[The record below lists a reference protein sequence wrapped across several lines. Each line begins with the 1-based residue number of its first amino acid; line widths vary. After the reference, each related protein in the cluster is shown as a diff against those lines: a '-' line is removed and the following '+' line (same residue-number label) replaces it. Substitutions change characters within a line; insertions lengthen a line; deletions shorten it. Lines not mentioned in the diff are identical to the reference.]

1 MRAEAA
7 LRADGEQPQVLLLRM
22 RKIIAMDAT
31 GLHAM
36 ERLLANL
43 RARGQTL
50 VLSGTQAQPFRVM
63 ERSGF
68 LDRVGRENVCPNID
82 AALERTRHILG
93 EHDPARTQRLTKPAV
108 VS

>member
-1 MRAEAA
+1 MREDEAIRPA
-7 LRADGEQPQVLLLRM
+7 GHKPRVLLLRM

-36 ERLLANL
+36 EQLLDKL
-43 RARGQTL
+43 RAHGMAL
-50 VLSGTQAQPFRVM
+50 VLSGTQAQPWHVM

-82 AALERTRHILG
+82 AALTRARQILG
-93 EHDPARTQRLTKPAV
+93 ERAADTMPLQATTAG
-108 VS
+108 